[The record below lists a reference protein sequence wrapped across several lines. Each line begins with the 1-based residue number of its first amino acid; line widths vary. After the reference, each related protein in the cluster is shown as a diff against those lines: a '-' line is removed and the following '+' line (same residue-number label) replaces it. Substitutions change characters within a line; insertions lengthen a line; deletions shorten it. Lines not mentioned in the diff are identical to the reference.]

1 MNVRELLTHPELQL
15 TLVSGDDVQ
24 LARAVSGTYTIDLPD
39 PGRFLSPGDVVL
51 TSALWTS
58 GRESVER
65 FVGGVADRG
74 VVAIVV
80 GLIAVGSLPAGMIEV
95 CRRHGVALLTVSP
108 DVSFKTIAQTVAGVV
123 AQADLPTLGRDA
135 RFARRLLED
144 LAAGEGVHVALR
156 AFFEEFAHG
165 SWAVDHAGTLVASA
179 GGMPSAVDHG
189 TAWEASLASADDR
202 WVVTEQGRSLSR
214 RALFSPAGERLGVL
228 VVTGDQRGWSDET
241 ADAVELLASAVGGR
255 LDAARRQEAEAAA
268 PLVDLLRAVEHEEL
282 PDTEIAVR
290 LRLLGVRLGAPIRV
304 VAAGSDDPVMPPAAL
319 LRVLRDAAEREHAL
333 AVGAVLD
340 GAAVLVLGEPVDES
354 RSPGATLRAAVEAE
368 PWLLRGRRVA
378 IGVGD
383 ASSSAAQL
391 GRSLL
396 GARARLAAADGAAN
410 GAAGRAADGPAVSV
424 LEHTV
429 PVSSDAL
436 LEFVAPRTRAAF
448 AQEVLG
454 ELIRYDDEHR
464 TDLVETLGVFL
475 ESGGSWRQAADR
487 LHLHAS
493 TLRYRVQ
500 RIESLT
506 GRDLASMADRVD
518 LHIALRYL

>member
-95 CRRHGVALLTVSP
+95 CRRNGVALLTVAP
-108 DVSFKTIAQTVAGVV
+108 DVSFKAIAQTVAGVV
-123 AQADLPTLGRDA
+123 AQADLPTLGREA

-144 LAAGEGVHVALR
+144 LASGEGVHVALR

-165 SWAVDHAGTLVASA
+165 SWVVDHAATLVASA
-179 GGMPSAVDHG
+179 GGMPGAADYG
-189 TAWEASLASADDR
+189 AAWEASLASADDR
-202 WVVTEQGRSLSR
+202 WEVTEQGRALSR
-214 RALFSPAGERLGVL
+214 RALFSPGGERVGVL

-255 LDAARRQEAEAAA
+255 LDLARRQEAEGGG
-268 PLVDLLRAVEHEEL
+268 PLLELLRAVEHDEL
-282 PDTEIAVR
+282 PDAEIAVR
-290 LRLLGVRLGAPIRV
+290 LRLLGARLGTPLRV
-304 VAAGSDDPVMPPAAL
+304 VTARSDDPALPPEAL
-319 LRVLRDAAEREHAL
+319 ARLLRDAAEREHGLAL
-333 AVGAVLD
+333 SAVLD
-340 GAAVLVLGEPVDES
+340 GGAVLVLGDAQDET
-354 RSPGATLRAAVEAE
+354 RSPAAALQSALEAA
-368 PWLLRGRRVA
+368 PWLLRGRHVA

-383 ASSSAAQL
+383 ASRSPAQL

-396 GARARLAAADGAAN
+396 GSRARSAAASG
-410 GAAGRAADGPAVSV
+410 GIVSV

-429 PVSSDAL
+429 AVSSDGL

-448 AQEVLG
+448 AREVLG
-454 ELIRYDDEHR
+454 ELVRYDDEHR
-464 TDLVETLGVFL
+464 TDLVETLRVFL
-475 ESGGSWRQAADR
+475 EGNGSWRQSADQ

-500 RIESLT
+500 RIEALT
-506 GRDLASMADRVD
+506 GRDLASMTDRVD
-518 LHIALRYL
+518 LHLALRYL